1 MATQRAL
8 LEIFGAVDSTVTRS
22 RDAGVGDVVERLL
35 PGPAPEEGWY
45 RELDEFM
52 FPGGDPSQSDPD
64 LQAPRTEPNAARALR
79 ELNSSVRDG
88 GETLSVPELARL
100 VYGIGALIRVNTAAT
115 RGGPEDYSWLGSTES
130 DARALLVDA
139 LDLAAPSVGPPG
151 VRARS
156 DTRGRLDSNLTSVVE
171 LFATEFNSPEAF
183 SAVATRLAGDG
194 MIDNR
199 IADVPIEHA
208 TVVDVDGISS
218 LVVDTEF
225 ASDEVSLNAIKAVVD
240 PRNWHHNFPAF
251 FCEMDPKGRRSDD
264 WRRVLETVGVAAI
277 PTSRRLRTH
286 LKFHKSELNEPGRYE
301 ARLDYDLN
309 DPCPDPHGDR
319 QIDVDRGFLNMRAKG
334 EPDQNGVVV
343 RTRKV
348 AHINGIKPATQ
359 ARFVF
364 IFGYTAGAREM
375 LFGPALNPDP
385 NVDYYSWADE
395 EDHNPSVLGASA
407 KSSGPSHNSV
417 ASTAF
422 RMAVEYAQD
431 MSVTNLDLAD
441 RWLSGKLTL
450 QDVAD
455 YSSHVTAR
463 LASDPFKF
471 LQAVSRP
478 KGGGA

>member
-8 LEIFGAVDSTVTRS
+8 LEIFGAVDSAVTRS
-22 RDAGVGDVVERLL
+22 RDAGVRDVAERLL
-35 PGPAPEEGWY
+35 PGPAVDEGWY
-45 RELDEFM
+45 RELEGFM
-52 FPGGDPSQSDPD
+52 FPGGDPSQTDPE
-64 LQAPRTEPNAARALR
+64 LRAPRTEPNAARALR
-79 ELNSSVRDG
+79 ELNSSVREG

-115 RGGPEDYSWLGSTES
+115 RGGPEDYSWLGSTDG
-130 DARALLVDA
+130 DARTLLVDA
-139 LDLAAPSVGPPG
+139 LDLAAPTVGPPG
-151 VRARS
+151 VRGIS
-156 DTRGRLDSNLTSVVE
+156 ETRARLDSNLTSVVD
-171 LFATEFNSPEAF
+171 LFSTQFNSREAF
-183 SAVATRLAGDG
+183 GALATRLADDD
-194 MIDNR
+194 MIDKR

-208 TVVDVDGISS
+208 TVVSVDGISS
-218 LVVDTEF
+218 LVIDTEF

-277 PTSRRLRTH
+277 PDSRRLRTH

-309 DPCPDPHGDR
+309 DPCPDPQGDR
-319 QIDVDRGFLNMRAKG
+319 QIDVDRGFINMRAKG

-348 AHINGIKPATQ
+348 AHINGIKPETQ
-359 ARFVF
+359 ARFAF
-364 IFGYTAGAREM
+364 IFGYTTGAREM
-375 LFGPALNPDP
+375 LFGPAMNPDP
-385 NVDYYSWADE
+385 NVDYYSWEDE
-395 EDHNPSVLGASA
+395 EDQASSAVGASA
-407 KSSGPSHNSV
+407 TSSRSHHSV

-422 RMAVEYAQD
+422 RMAVEYAED

-455 YSSHVTAR
+455 YSSQVTAR
-463 LASDPFKF
+463 LISDPFKF

-478 KGGGA
+478 KGGGT